1 MVGSPFNSLLGS
13 FRQHSHDFSLQGVQ
27 HKNFLKESEW
37 MVCSR
42 KYFFSFRLKYL
53 LAVISLQ
60 RHISKFDQ
68 EIFFSSSSITI
79 IRTGNNLLRKMKVD
93 EGTRLT
99 NVNSE
104 ENESFHFF
112 HFASNRSS
120 YQINSSYHFLIT
132 CWWSDETM

>member
-27 HKNFLKESEW
+27 HKNFLKNLNGWSVPESI
-37 MVCSR
+37 
-42 KYFFSFRLKYL
+42 FFSFRLKYL

-68 EIFFSSSSITI
+68 EIFFSSSSI